1 MKKIITVLLT
11 FLFLTNCG
19 YTPIYSAKNF
29 DFRLDEII
37 LANNDKLNSKIAKRL
52 RVFSNQGG
60 EKIILLRVHAKKKI
74 NTLSK
79 IPQGDPSRYEMII
92 NIQLEA
98 ENDQKQKN
106 THLFQER
113 FNYNANTNK
122 FELKQYE
129 KEIEDLLISKNIETI
144 ISYLSGL

>member
-29 DFRLDEII
+29 DFRLDELI
-37 LANNDKLNSKIAKRL
+37 LANNGKLNSKIAKRL
-52 RVFSNQGG
+52 RVFSNQEGK
-60 EKIILLRVHAKKKI
+60 KIILLRVDAKKKI

-79 IPQGDPSRYEMII
+79 NSKGNPSRYEMII
-92 NIQLEA
+92 NIQLES

-106 THLFQER
+106 THLFQEK
-113 FNYNANTNK
+113 FNYNANANK

-129 KEIEDLLISKNIETI
+129 KEIEDLLINKNIDRI
-144 ISYLSGL
+144 IIYLSKV